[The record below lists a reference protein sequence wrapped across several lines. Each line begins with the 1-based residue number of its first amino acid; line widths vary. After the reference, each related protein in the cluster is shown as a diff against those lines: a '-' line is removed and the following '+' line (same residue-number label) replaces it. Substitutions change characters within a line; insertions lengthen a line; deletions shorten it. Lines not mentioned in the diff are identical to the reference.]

1 MQTTDYP
8 ALGALP
14 QPRAAAR
21 HDLARLLTRS
31 YLAFALVAVSLGA
44 FLHVLLPLDGDQ
56 SVFSMAGQTILSGGT
71 LYVDYWDV
79 KQPGIFYFFAAAGA
93 LFGFT
98 SWGVHVFELIYWAFV
113 SVAIWRLARPLLA
126 NGWLASSIPLVF
138 LATYFGH
145 GHAWHA
151 TQVEALA
158 AGPLAIALL
167 LVCRALSGAP
177 RPGLLYFLA
186 GLCAGVTFA
195 FKLAMAPVYL
205 ALFASV
211 WVHLYF
217 VQGLRSP
224 RPYLVS
230 CLAVAAGTAAVLAPV
245 IAGFVAAGT
254 FHELYFITFQLPRA
268 VIEEGIP
275 DSIGYIR
282 VAAGLIYM
290 AFALAALAA
299 VIGLHALLDR
309 GRKPLLYILT
319 VVVALGGLVSIGL
332 QIYSLWEYHFQLLF
346 MPAAI
351 LFVLALDRFLAARS
365 AGGRDLRETA
375 TIAVVA
381 LLGTVLA
388 AQVASADWRP
398 AYVFAK
404 HVVARGDSYDRF
416 LAEAFPRM
424 AGLQRI
430 AEASGGTRPGEPIYV
445 FGDPTLYHVMDAT
458 QAVPVPGWYWELMPG
473 ALLDE
478 TAGDLERA
486 RPRLIFID
494 STYHELAFGNSAAM
508 RDLLTKRYRPASALE
523 SGRWYVLSDTS
534 G

>member
-1 MQTTDYP
+1 MQTTYHPP
-8 ALGALP
+8 AGVLSQSRIAGYDLT
-14 QPRAAAR
+14 RA
-21 HDLARLLTRS
+21 LTRS
-31 YLAFALVAVSLGA
+31 YLAFALMVIGAGA
-44 FLHVLLPLDGDQ
+44 FLHVLLPFDGDQ
-56 SVFSMAGQTILSGGT
+56 SIFAMAGQTILSGGT

-98 SWGVHVFELIYWAFV
+98 SWGVHMFELIYWALV
-113 SVAIWRLARPLLA
+113 SVVIWQLAKPLLA
-126 NGWLASSIPLVF
+126 NRWLASSIPLVF

-145 GHAWHA
+145 GHEWHA
-151 TQVEALA
+151 TQVEALM
-158 AGPLAIALL
+158 AGPVAIALL
-167 LVCRALSGAP
+167 LVCRALRGDP

-186 GLCAGVTFA
+186 GLCAGVTFV
-195 FKLAMAPVYL
+195 FKLAAAPVYL

-217 VQGLRSP
+217 VRGIRSP
-224 RPYLVS
+224 RPYLAS
-230 CLAVAAGTAAVLAPV
+230 CLAVAAGTAAVIVPV
-245 IAGFVAAGT
+245 IAGFVFTGT

-268 VIEEGIP
+268 IIAEGIP

-282 VAAGLIYM
+282 VAAGLLYL
-290 AFALAALAA
+290 AFALAALAP
-299 VIGLHALLDR
+299 VISLHALLDR
-309 GRKPLLYILT
+309 NSKPLLYILT
-319 VVVALGGLVSIGL
+319 VVVTLGGLVSIGL

-365 AGGRDLRETA
+365 AGGNDLRETA

-381 LLGTVLA
+381 MLGTVLA

-398 AYVFAK
+398 AYEFAK

-416 LAEAFPRM
+416 QAEAFPRM
-424 AGLQRI
+424 AALQRI

-445 FGDPTLYHVMDAT
+445 FGDPTLYHVMDTT
-458 QAVPVPGWYWELMPG
+458 QAVPVPGWYWELMPA

-478 TAGDLERA
+478 TASDLERA
-486 RPRLIFID
+486 LPRLIFIAGI
-494 STYHELAFGNSAAM
+494 YQELAFGKSSAM
-508 RDLLTKRYRPASALE
+508 RELLMTRYRLASKLE
-523 SGRWYVLSDTS
+523 TGRWYALADRP